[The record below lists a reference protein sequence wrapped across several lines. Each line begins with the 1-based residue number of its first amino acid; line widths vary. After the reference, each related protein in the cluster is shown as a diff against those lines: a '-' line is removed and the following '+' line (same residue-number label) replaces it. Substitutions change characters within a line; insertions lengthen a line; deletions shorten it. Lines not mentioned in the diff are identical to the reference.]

1 MEDFMKAELNQKKF
15 FNMLAF
21 WSLIISGSVLVLT
34 KILAF
39 CGITW
44 VGLGVLNTIAYIL
57 AFIVTAIAAFHYV
70 RTKHSTGWTIVYI
83 VSILLVLTPL
93 IIDLFR

>member
-1 MEDFMKAELNQKKF
+1 MEETMKGELNSERF

-21 WSLIISGSVLVLT
+21 WALVISGFVLVLT
-34 KILAF
+34 KILAV

-57 AFIVTAIAAFHYV
+57 SFVVMSIAAYNYV
-70 RTKHSTGWTIVYI
+70 RTRQSTVWIVVYVI
-83 VSILLVLTPL
+83 AVLLAFVPL
-93 IIDLFR
+93 IINLF